1 MRKLR
6 SRKNLIIEGLNN
18 PYIIES
24 VDKSV
29 NAKLF
34 SFCKRVG
41 LDKKD
46 IKNVYELFIHF
57 ISIFLDI

>member
-41 LDKKD
+41 LDKTLKM
-46 IKNVYELFIHF
+46 FM
-57 ISIFLDI
+57 SFLRL